1 MADWEKPNNS
11 EPAHPNVLRDLADKD
26 THTGTMG
33 QSGTYTNRPEGFMIW
48 DNIAKL
54 FKRLTGGIETIV
66 KLSIAGGG
74 TGGATAAEAR
84 ANLGTNEAG
93 TGAAQTRTNAEND
106 TIYTPLTRTISTGGA
121 LSGGGSLDGD
131 LSLSI
136 ADSST
141 TTKGA
146 VQLDNTLT
154 STATDKALTAAQGK
168 VLKDDVDTLQGEVD
182 LNTAK
187 VDVGFYQTATLGVSG
202 DLTGGSC
209 KVVRVGDMVTI
220 SGYFSHASAT
230 FIESAADYL
239 PDWAAPNSGVE
250 NAFKNTYYVSSGVEY
265 SVIISERRLVF
276 RYSSST
282 ILTLQF
288 TITYTV

>member
-11 EPAHPNVLRDLADKD
+11 EPTHVNVLRDLADKD
-26 THTGTMG
+26 THSGTMG

-54 FKRLTGGIETIV
+54 FKRLTGGVETAV

-84 ANLGTNEAG
+84 ANLGANEAG
-93 TGAAQTRTNAEND
+93 TGAAQTRTNAQND

-154 STATDKALTAAQGK
+154 STATDKALTSAQGK
-168 VLKDDVDTLQGEVD
+168 VLKDGVDALDRSAEEIW
-182 LNTAK
+182 
-187 VDVGFYQTATLGVSG
+187 
-202 DLTGGSC
+202 TGS
-209 KVVRVGDMVTI
+209 
-220 SGYFSHASAT
+220 ASAV
-230 FIESAADYL
+230 SDADIL
-239 PDWAAPNSGVE
+239 
-250 NAFKNTYYVSSGVEY
+250 AFGFTVKAGNYILDTSSGV
-265 SVIISERRLVF
+265 ITITKGDA
-276 RYSSST
+276 SSSAYGPSRISQSGVNLAIT
-282 ILTLQF
+282 TYEYTSSSFRAKVFIQGNSGSTPA
-288 TITYTV
+288 TITRVRYYQL